1 MEFQFKENYDVNDL
15 VAIVQKLRAP
25 DGCPW
30 DKVQTHQSIR
40 NDFIEEVY
48 EAVEA
53 IDEQDTAHLREEL
66 GDAEFDRLINRIHN
80 INVSGE
86 RCLIVAES
94 ELHRTFILRDAIP
107 AISKAFNVSNI
118 RVVTQG

>member
-1 MEFQFKENYDVNDL
+1 MRPDL
-15 VAIVQKLRAP
+15 VVPGENEENFVVARDARVVTVP
-25 DGCPW
+25 FSP
-30 DKVQTHQSIR
+30 
-40 NDFIEEVY
+40 IEKRFAKEKP
-48 EAVEA
+48 
-53 IDEQDTAHLREEL
+53 QLMPGLKMLREEL

>member
-53 IDEQDTAHLREEL
+53 IDEQDTAHLREE
-66 GDAEFDRLINRIHN
+66 
-80 INVSGE
+80 S
-86 RCLIVAES
+86 
-94 ELHRTFILRDAIP
+94 
-107 AISKAFNVSNI
+107 
-118 RVVTQG
+118 

>member
-1 MEFQFKENYDVNDL
+1 MRPDL
-15 VAIVQKLRAP
+15 VVPGENEENFVAARDTRVVTVP
-25 DGCPW
+25 FSP
-30 DKVQTHQSIR
+30 
-40 NDFIEEVY
+40 IEKRFAKEKP
-48 EAVEA
+48 
-53 IDEQDTAHLREEL
+53 QLMPGLKMLREEL

-86 RCLIVAES
+86 HCLIVAES